1 MVVTLSDREAFI
13 KLLATYC
20 QTMLALFV
28 SFKRATMYS
37 IFVLPQTVARS
48 EINRIIEI

>member
-1 MVVTLSDREAFI
+1 MVVTLSDRKAFI

-20 QTMLALFV
+20 QTMALFV

-48 EINRIIEI
+48 EINKFIEI